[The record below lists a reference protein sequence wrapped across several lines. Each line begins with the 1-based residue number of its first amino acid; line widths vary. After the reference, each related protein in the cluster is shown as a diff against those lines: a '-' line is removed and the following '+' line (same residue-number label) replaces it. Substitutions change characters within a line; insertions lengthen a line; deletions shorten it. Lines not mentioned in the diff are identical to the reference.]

1 MSKVYRVFLA
11 AVSVV
16 FQAQDPLA
24 STQLET
30 MAMARIPEAHI
41 SVSTYTRNRNLTFS
55 GTKELRR

>member
-1 MSKVYRVFLA
+1 MSKVSRVFLT

-16 FQAQDPLA
+16 FQAQDPSA

-30 MAMARIPEAHI
+30 TAMVRIPEPHI

-55 GTKELRR
+55 DAKEFLR